1 MRSRVSENESLKRVF
16 REAYAARGTVETGE
30 KWEARTMRRIRQI
43 GPLKSAAGFWPAFG
57 TMVWRL
63 APVSCALIVVLTYF
77 SLNMTPEVDS
87 DYLGTLAADMDK
99 PNLVELFGVE
109 G

>member
-1 MRSRVSENESLKRVF
+1 MRSRVSENESLKKAF
-16 REAYAARGTVETGE
+16 REAYGARGKTEIGE
-30 KWEARTMRRIRQI
+30 KWEPRSMRRIRQI
-43 GPLKSAAGFWPAFG
+43 GPLKPGAGFWPAFESV
-57 TMVWRL
+57 VWRL
-63 APVSCALIVVLTYF
+63 APVTCALVVVLTYF
-77 SLNMTPEVDS
+77 FLNMEPEVDS

>member
-1 MRSRVSENESLKRVF
+1 MTSRVSENESLKKVF
-16 REAYAARGTVETGE
+16 LEVYAERGKAKTGE

-43 GPLKSAAGFWPAFG
+43 GPLKPGAGFWPAFES
-57 TMVWRL
+57 MVWRL
-63 APVSCALIVVLTYF
+63 APVSCALVLVLTYF
-77 SLNMTPEVDS
+77 FLNMEPEVDS
-87 DYLGTLAADMDK
+87 DYLGTLSADMDK

>member
-1 MRSRVSENESLKRVF
+1 MRSRVLENESLKRALH
-16 REAYAARGTVETGE
+16 EAYAARGKVETGE
-30 KWEARTMRRIRQI
+30 KWESKTMRRIRQM
-43 GPLKSAAGFWPAFG
+43 GPLKAAAGFWPAFG
-57 TMVWRL
+57 SMVWRL
-63 APVSCALIVVLTYF
+63 APVSCALVVVLTYF
-77 SLNMTPEVDS
+77 LLNMQPDVDS